1 MGLFAVGTVVSLPF
15 PFSDLSS
22 SKVRPALIL
31 AQASPEDRILCQISS
46 HAYRDPQAVE
56 LGKNAFAS
64 GGLQV
69 TSYARPGKLF
79 TAHQSLVL
87 REEGRLKDEVLAA
100 VQKQV
105 IRLFQSAAR

>member
-1 MGLFAVGTVVSLPF
+1 MGLFAVGTVISLPF

-46 HAYRDPQAVE
+46 HAYRDPKAVE
-56 LGKNAFAS
+56 LGKSAFVS
-64 GGLQV
+64 GGLKV

-87 REEGRLKDEVLAA
+87 REEGRLKEGILAA

-105 IRLFQSAAR
+105 ISLFQAKAP